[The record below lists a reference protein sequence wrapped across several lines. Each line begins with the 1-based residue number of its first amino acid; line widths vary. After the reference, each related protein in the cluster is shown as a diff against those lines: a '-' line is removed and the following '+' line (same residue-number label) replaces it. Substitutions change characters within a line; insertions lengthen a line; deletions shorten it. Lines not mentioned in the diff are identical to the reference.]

1 MRIVIVGSAKDT
13 AKVALDSIK
22 ETLKK
27 KPNSV
32 ICFPTGSSPLPLYNA
47 MVEDFKK
54 KNTSYKDVITF
65 NLDEYKGLGSK
76 HNQSYRYFMD
86 VNLFNN
92 IDINT
97 NNINFPNG
105 VLKDLKAECER
116 YHKLLEENHRDIQI
130 LGIGSNGHIGFNEP
144 ETSFDSTTHV
154 VSLSAS
160 TIRDNSRFFTSI
172 KEVPKQAITMGLS
185 EIIDSDK
192 IILIATGI
200 NKAKAVRDC
209 VKGPIDESCPASI
222 LQKHNNVLLI
232 LDKDAASLL

>member
-1 MRIVIVGSAKDT
+1 MRIVVVGSANDT

-47 MVEDFKK
+47 MVEDYKK
-54 KNTSYKDVITF
+54 KKTSYKDVITF

-92 IDINT
+92 IDINPD
-97 NNINFPNG
+97 NINFPNG
-105 VLKDLKAECER
+105 VLKDLKGECAR

-144 ETSFDSTTHV
+144 GTPFDSTTHV

>member
-144 ETSFDSTTHV
+144 GTSFDSTTHV

-222 LQKHNNVLLI
+222 LQKHDNVLLI

>member
-54 KNTSYKDVITF
+54 KSTSYKDVITF

-86 VNLFNN
+86 VNLFNSLN
-92 IDINT
+92 INKD
-97 NNINFPNG
+97 NINFPNG
-105 VLKDLKAECER
+105 VLKDLKGECER

-144 ETSFDSTTHV
+144 GTSFDSTTHV

-185 EIIDSDK
+185 EIIDSEK

-222 LQKHNNVLLI
+222 LQKHDNVLLI

>member
-116 YHKLLEENHRDIQI
+116 YHKLLEKNHRDIQI

-144 ETSFDSTTHV
+144 GTSFDSITHV

-222 LQKHNNVLLI
+222 LQKHDNVLLI

>member
-1 MRIVIVGSAKDT
+1 MNIIVVGSAKET
-13 AKVALDSIK
+13 GKSALKVIK
-22 ETLKK
+22 KTLSK
-27 KPNSV
+27 KPNAV
-32 ICFPTGSSPLPLYNA
+32 ICFPTGSSPLPLYQE
-47 MVEDFKK
+47 MVEDFKANK
-54 KNTSYKDVITF
+54 TNYNQVVTF

-76 HNQSYRYFMD
+76 HPQSYRYFMD
-86 VNLFNN
+86 TNLFSKIN
-92 IDINT
+92 IKEE
-97 NNINFPNG
+97 NINFPNG
-105 VLKDLKAECER
+105 VLKDLKGECSR

-144 ETSFDSTTHV
+144 GTSFDSTTHV

>member
-86 VNLFNN
+86 VNLFNS
-92 IDINT
+92 IDINID
-97 NNINFPNG
+97 NINFPNG

-116 YHKLLEENHRDIQI
+116 YHKLLEENPRDIQI

-144 ETSFDSTTHV
+144 GTSFDSTTHV

>member
-47 MVEDFKK
+47 MIEDFKK
-54 KNTSYKDVITF
+54 KSTSYKDVITF

-144 ETSFDSTTHV
+144 GTSFDSTTHV

-209 VKGPIDESCPASI
+209 VKVPIDESCPASI
-222 LQKHNNVLLI
+222 LQKHDNVLLI